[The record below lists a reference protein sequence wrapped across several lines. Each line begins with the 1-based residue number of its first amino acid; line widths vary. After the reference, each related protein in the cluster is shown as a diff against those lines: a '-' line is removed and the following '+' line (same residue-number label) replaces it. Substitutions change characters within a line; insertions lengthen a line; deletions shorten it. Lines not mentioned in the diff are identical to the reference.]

1 MIELERKQDIAIL
14 KLAHEKANALDREL
28 LEALEAQLS
37 ALGSSEAR
45 AVILTGSGGI
55 FSAGVDL
62 FRLVR
67 EGSGY
72 VEQFLPSLC
81 KAVERLFTFPK
92 PVIAAV
98 NGHAIAGGCVLAL
111 ACDYRIMAEGNGR
124 IGVPELLVGVPF
136 PAIVLEVLRF
146 ALPAERL
153 QEIVYTGATWKAAE
167 AQRYGILDEVVEAE
181 RLMEAAEGIAIR
193 LSALPPEAFALTK
206 RQLRCLALERV
217 ERYGAQIDSAAM
229 KIWASDETRAGIAA
243 YLERTVGKRG

>member
-1 MIELERKQDIAIL
+1 MIELECRQSIAIL
-14 KLAHEKANALDREL
+14 RLAHGKANALDKEL
-28 LEALEAQLS
+28 LEALRVQLDEL
-37 ALGSSEAR
+37 ASSEAR
-45 AVILTGSGGI
+45 AVILTGSGTI

-62 FRLVR
+62 FRLVK
-67 EGSGY
+67 EGSSY

-98 NGHAIAGGCVLAL
+98 NGHAVAGGCVLAL
-111 ACDYRIMAEGNGR
+111 ASDYRIMAEGNGR
-124 IGVPELLVGVPF
+124 IGVPELIVGVPF

-167 AQRYGILDEVVEAE
+167 AQRYGMVDEVVEAE
-181 RLMEAAEGIAIR
+181 RLMEVAEGVAIR
-193 LSALPPEAFALTK
+193 LAALPADAFLLTK
-206 RQLRCLALERV
+206 RQLRRLAIERL
-217 ERYGAQIDSAAM
+217 ERYGAEIDSKAM
-229 KIWASDETRAGIAA
+229 EIWASDETRAGIAA